1 MDELA
6 GRTAVITGAGSG
18 MGKAF
23 ALRFAAEGMAI
34 VAADIQPDALAATVA
49 ELTATG
55 HQVAGIATD
64 VADPDSVQQLADAA
78 YERFGAVHLLCNN
91 AGVEGYLDGP
101 IWAATP
107 KDWEWTVGVNF
118 WSVVHGIRAF
128 VPRML
133 AGGEPG
139 HVVNTCSMTSVV
151 SAGNMY
157 AITKHAVLALT
168 EVLALDLARRDAPI
182 GVTAL
187 CPGIIATN
195 LFRGSRN
202 RPARLREDDAFAGL
216 SRDRDVRAG
225 YETRDRMHATLA
237 AGMPPAEVAAK
248 LVDAVRVVLAQPG
261 RPVATAAEQVRGN
274 DSGAERGDA
283 DGRIPPREVQRQHLG
298 QREHGVLGDR
308 VHVAGADDRGHGAG
322 VDDVAGLTA
331 REHARH
337 ERPDA
342 VHNAPEVHPDRPL
355 PVLVGG
361 RPDGAVQVALDAGVV
376 AEQVDGAETLVGR
389 IGESLHRVG
398 VGDVGGNPHYL
409 LPGRGQLGDRRRERV
424 RLDVGGD
431 NRHPLG
437 GEPERE
443 RLAHAAARPGDD
455 GCPPGE

>member
-1 MDELA
+1 MEELA

-49 ELTATG
+49 ELTAAG

-64 VADPDSVQQLADAA
+64 VADPDSVQRLAAAA
-78 YERFGAVHLLCNN
+78 YQRFGAVHLLCNN

-101 IWAATP
+101 IWAATA

-139 HVVNTCSMTSVV
+139 HVVNTCSMTAVV

-157 AITKHAVLALT
+157 AITKHAVLALS
-168 EVLALDLARRDAPI
+168 EVLALDLARRAAPI

-202 RPARLREDDAFAGL
+202 RPARLREDDADGGADQVAGVPH
-216 SRDRDVRAG
+216 DRDAAAG
-225 YETRDRMHATLA
+225 REMRERMHATLA

-248 LVDAVRVVLAQPG
+248 LVDAVRTGTRYLLTDHDWDPRIQERHESIMGRSAGPLAPAPPG
-261 RPVATAAEQVRGN
+261 GP
-274 DSGAERGDA
+274 
-283 DGRIPPREVQRQHLG
+283 
-298 QREHGVLGDR
+298 
-308 VHVAGADDRGHGAG
+308 GAG
-322 VDDVAGLTA
+322 VPPVQQARALEEIVSQRPQAGAL
-331 REHARH
+331 EEIVS
-337 ERPDA
+337 ERPQA
-342 VHNAPEVHPDRPL
+342 GALEEIVSEGQRTNGAA
-355 PVLVGG
+355 
-361 RPDGAVQVALDAGVV
+361 DG
-376 AEQVDGAETLVGR
+376 
-389 IGESLHRVG
+389 
-398 VGDVGGNPHYL
+398 
-409 LPGRGQLGDRRRERV
+409 
-424 RLDVGGD
+424 
-431 NRHPLG
+431 
-437 GEPERE
+437 
-443 RLAHAAARPGDD
+443 
-455 GCPPGE
+455 